1 MCNQSQGYYGSN
13 NTLSPQ
19 AQAVWDA
26 YELVNCD
33 EFAIDPRR
41 AGLAAALEAA
51 VNRLSYGHG
60 SWAGASP
67 IIDADEL
74 LAIAAELKGDSNV

>member
-1 MCNQSQGYYGSN
+1 MPE
-13 NTLSPQ
+13 LSPT
-19 AQAVWDA
+19 ALAIWGAYLEHNEWEVSECELKAV
-26 YELVNCD
+26 
-33 EFAIDPRR
+33 
-41 AGLAAALEAA
+41 AAVLEAA

-74 LAIAAELKGDSNV
+74 LAIAAELKAHD